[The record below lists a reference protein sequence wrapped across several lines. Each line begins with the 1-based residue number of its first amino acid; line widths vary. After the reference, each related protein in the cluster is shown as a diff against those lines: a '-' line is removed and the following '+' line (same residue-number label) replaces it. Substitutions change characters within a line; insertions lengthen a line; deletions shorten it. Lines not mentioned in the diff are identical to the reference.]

1 MNYSQLTE
9 VNIVEYENLPV
20 EITSIK
26 DLNYEGYYSLNDKVP
41 IPIVDISSMYKQD
54 DPVELY
60 DEQGN
65 EIGLIYYCSNRKKQL
80 LNSLNEWKF
89 IAYLSE
95 VEKDIFLDNQHEYE
109 FEYSYLLLEEEYF
122 SEYMSKYY
130 DTAPIWGHFSHKDVF
145 PEPYQKNL
153 KKISVVSDLEYHTV
167 VHHDNALRALKQPYA
182 FERYLKNYHHME
194 LLFDKDLVEKISSLR
209 DDFTELGILLK
220 SFEDSESKKL
230 ISVMENRCTD
240 IDSICNSLNLVDR
253 YKSIAKKIFFD
264 FGKKSDPL
272 GNDFS
277 LLESILLETG
287 GFNEQNCKK
296 HLPNKAKDRE
306 KFEKFIIS
314 LSAYWIY
321 RIRCSIAHNKI
332 GEYILN
338 HREEEFVS
346 EFGET
351 LINTVVLQVLKKKPI

>member
-1 MNYSQLTE
+1 MDYSQLVE
-9 VNIVEYENLPV
+9 ANIIRNEELPIIIESIEN
-20 EITSIK
+20 
-26 DLNYEGYYSLNDKVP
+26 LNYEGYYSINGKVP
-41 IPIVDISSMYKQD
+41 IRIVDMSSMYKQD
-54 DPVELY
+54 EPVELF

-65 EIGLIYYCSNRKKQL
+65 EIGLIYYCNNRKKNL
-80 LNSLNEWKF
+80 LDSLNEWKF
-89 IAYLSE
+89 IAYLFE
-95 VEKDIFLDNQHEYE
+95 VKENMFLKDEYE
-109 FEYSYLLLEEEYF
+109 FEYSYLLLGKEYF
-122 SEYMSKYY
+122 SDYMDKYFK
-130 DTAPIWGHFSHKDVF
+130 TAPIWGHFSHQDVF
-145 PEPYQKNL
+145 PAPYKKNL
-153 KKISVVSDLEYHTV
+153 QRISVVSDLEYHTT
-167 VHHDNALRALKQPYA
+167 VHQDNALRTLKQPYA
-182 FERYLKNYHHME
+182 FERYLKLYHHME

-240 IDSICNSLNLVDR
+240 IDSICSSLNLVER
-253 YKSIAKKIFFD
+253 YKDIAKKIFFD

-277 LLESILLETG
+277 LLESILLEAG

-296 HLPNKAKDRE
+296 YLPNKAKDRE

-351 LINTVVLQVLKKKPI
+351 LINTVVLQVLKKKST